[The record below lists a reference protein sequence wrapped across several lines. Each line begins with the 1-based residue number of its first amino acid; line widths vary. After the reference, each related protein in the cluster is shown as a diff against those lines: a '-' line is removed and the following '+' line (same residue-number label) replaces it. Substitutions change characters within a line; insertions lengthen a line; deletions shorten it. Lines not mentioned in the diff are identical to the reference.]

1 MFGFIKKLFGFGSAD
16 QTVNTTAQA
25 PYKVEGPLGVPAPVN
40 PQITDA
46 VTQTPAVKLRQPGT
60 PKQGQ
65 RKPAGKKP
73 QGAKPA
79 GQKPATQKKPAQP
92 KPQGGQKPAG
102 NKPRGRRP
110 KAKPAAPQ
118 Q

>member
-1 MFGFIKKLFGFGSAD
+1 MFKFLKKLFGCAE
-16 QTVNTTAQA
+16 TTTESKCPVA
-25 PYKVEGPLGVPAPVN
+25 PYKVEGPLGVPAVN

-46 VTQTPAVKLRQPGT
+46 VTAKPPVVKLRQPGT
-60 PKQGQ
+60 PKQGA
-65 RKPAGKKP
+65 RKPAQGKKP
-73 QGAKPA
+73 QGAKPV

-92 KPQGGQKPAG
+92 KPQGAKPAG

-110 KAKPAAPQ
+110 KAKPSTPQ

>member
-1 MFGFIKKLFGFGSAD
+1 MFGIFKKIKSWFVDDAEVI
-16 QTVNTTAQA
+16 QPPVA
-25 PYKVEGPLGVPAPVN
+25 PYKIEAPVN

-46 VTQTPAVKLRQPGT
+46 VTAKPAPVKLRQPGT

-65 RKPAGKKP
+65 KKPTQGKKP
-73 QGAKPA
+73 QGA
-79 GQKPATQKKPAQP
+79 
-92 KPQGGQKPAG
+92 KPAG

>member
-1 MFGFIKKLFGFGSAD
+1 MFGFFKKVKSWFVDDAEAI
-16 QTVNTTAQA
+16 QPPVA
-25 PYKVEGPLGVPAPVN
+25 PYKIEAPVQAQVVEKVA
-40 PQITDA
+40 P
-46 VTQTPAVKLRQPGT
+46 VKLRQPGT

-65 RKPAGKKP
+65 KKPAQGKKP
-73 QGAKPA
+73 QG

-92 KPQGGQKPAG
+92 KPQGGQKPSG

>member
-1 MFGFIKKLFGFGSAD
+1 MFGIFKKIKSWFVDDASVI
-16 QTVNTTAQA
+16 QPPVA
-25 PYKVEGPLGVPAPVN
+25 PYKIETPVN

-46 VTQTPAVKLRQPGT
+46 VTAKPQVAVKLRQPGA

-65 RKPAGKKP
+65 RKSTQGKKP

>member
-1 MFGFIKKLFGFGSAD
+1 MFGIFKKIKSWFVDDAEVI
-16 QTVNTTAQA
+16 QPPVA
-25 PYKVEGPLGVPAPVN
+25 PYKIEAPVN

-46 VTQTPAVKLRQPGT
+46 VTTKPAPVKLRQPGT

-65 RKPAGKKP
+65 KKPAQGKKP

-79 GQKPATQKKPAQP
+79 GQKKPAQP

-110 KAKPAAPQ
+110 KAKTSAPQ

>member
-1 MFGFIKKLFGFGSAD
+1 MFKFLKKLFGCAE
-16 QTVNTTAQA
+16 TTTESKCPVA
-25 PYKVEGPLGVPAPVN
+25 PYKVEAPVN

-46 VTQTPAVKLRQPGT
+46 VTAKPAAVKLRQPGT

-65 RKPAGKKP
+65 RKPAQGKKP

-92 KPQGGQKPAG
+92 KPQSGQKPAG

>member
-1 MFGFIKKLFGFGSAD
+1 MFAFLKKIKSWFVD
-16 QTVNTTAQA
+16 DAQAVQQPVA
-25 PYKVEGPLGVPAPVN
+25 PYKIEAPEAKTSSFQSIEVATA
-40 PQITDA
+40 P
-46 VTQTPAVKLRQPGT
+46 VKLRQPGT

-65 RKPAGKKP
+65 KNPAQGKKP
-73 QGAKPA
+73 QGQKPA
-79 GQKPATQKKPAQP
+79 GQKKPAQP

-102 NKPRGRRP
+102 NKPRGRKP

>member
-16 QTVNTTAQA
+16 QTVSTTQA
-25 PYKVEGPLGVPAPVN
+25 PYKVEAPTPVN

-46 VTQTPAVKLRQPGT
+46 VTAKPQVAVKLRQPGA

-65 RKPAGKKP
+65 KKPAQGKKP

>member
-16 QTVNTTAQA
+16 QTDNAAQA
-25 PYKVEGPLGVPAPVN
+25 PYKIEVTEAANASTFKEVEVAPAK
-40 PQITDA
+40 
-46 VTQTPAVKLRQPGT
+46 VKLRQPGQ
-60 PKQGQ
+60 PKQGAKKPIQ
-65 RKPAGKKP
+65 GKKPAG
-73 QGAKPA
+73 
-79 GQKPATQKKPAQP
+79 QKKPAQP

-110 KAKPAAPQ
+110 KAKPATPQ

>member
-1 MFGFIKKLFGFGSAD
+1 MFKFLKKLFGCAE
-16 QTVNTTAQA
+16 TTTESKCPVA
-25 PYKVEGPLGVPAPVN
+25 PYKVEAQVT

-46 VTQTPAVKLRQPGT
+46 VTTNPAAVKLRQPGT

-65 RKPAGKKP
+65 KKPAQGKKP
-73 QGAKPA
+73 QGA
-79 GQKPATQKKPAQP
+79 KPATQKKPAQP

>member
-1 MFGFIKKLFGFGSAD
+1 MFNFLKKLFGCK
-16 QTVNTTAQA
+16 VND
-25 PYKVEGPLGVPAPVN
+25 
-40 PQITDA
+40 QITDA
-46 VTQTPAVKLRQPGT
+46 VTAPYKLEAPTTSSFKDVEVAPATVKLRQPGT

-65 RKPAGKKP
+65 RKPAQGKKT
-73 QGAKPA
+73 Q
-79 GQKPATQKKPAQP
+79 GQKPAGQKKPAQP
-92 KPQGGQKPAG
+92 KQGAG